1 MSFAWVR
8 LGGSGGSVC
17 CVCSYDSTR
26 TGLIRSKNKC
36 FSLWWKGFLFSWG
49 SHGSYKCEAEEVG
62 LKLGQRGHSRQALDA
77 WSERS
82 PTAHSRLHQLEQNLL
97 TVTERACA
105 GRGPGWEQDGWGL
118 CWKEIHRK
126 LLTLLIISVN
136 GRTGASQH
144 LSIVACI
151 PKGFFSHAFCLS
163 LKAIIRS
170 LLSLSRGSH
179 AHSCSVLFTC
189 LYRKDVKTSQSPVS
203 PISTSPHPH
212 NVWSLRGDF
221 EDCAYTVYLHRLPCS
236 YLWTLDAFQVCLQP
250 EIQKSPGCSCT
261 MSATTRKITFKDAVK
276 WKDHSLYIALVPCK
290 LYVGLGSG
298 SATKGTW

>member
-1 MSFAWVR
+1 MKRISFLLGQQWELQMWSRGGGFEAGTAGPLPTGPWCMVRALAHCSLPPPPAGAELVNCYRASMCRAWTRMGARWVR
-8 LGGSGGSVC
+8 FVL
-17 CVCSYDSTR
+17 
-26 TGLIRSKNKC
+26 
-36 FSLWWKGFLFSWG
+36 KGD
-49 SHGSYKCEAEEVG
+49 
-62 LKLGQRGHSRQALDA
+62 GQD
-77 WSERS
+77 
-82 PTAHSRLHQLEQNLL
+82 
-97 TVTERACA
+97 
-105 GRGPGWEQDGWGL
+105 
-118 CWKEIHRK
+118 RK
-126 LLTLLIISVN
+126 LLTLLIVGVN
-136 GRTGASQH
+136 DRTGASQH

-163 LKAIIRS
+163 LKAKIRS
-170 LLSLSRGSH
+170 LLSLSTGSH
-179 AHSCSVLFTC
+179 AQSCSVLFTC
-189 LYRKDVKTSQSPVS
+189 LYRKDVKTSQSPDS

-212 NVWSLRGDF
+212 NVWSFRGDF

-276 WKDHSLYIALVPCK
+276 WKDDSLYISLVPCK